1 MFGRMAARDV
11 LFRSVCRTD
20 CGRVRTVNQDA
31 FFARDDAG
39 LWAVSDGMG
48 GHAWGEIA
56 SAEVVERLKL
66 LASSSACPISKEG
79 VERALLDA
87 NQALQEKSAASGLRL
102 GMGATAAALC
112 ARGGHYFCVWVGDSR
127 IYRLHDGRLT
137 LLTHDHR
144 YVQELVDRG
153 ALAEDAARHHPK
165 RNVLTRA
172 VGLERELRID
182 ARQGTLTPQDK
193 FLIAT
198 DGVTG
203 VCTDDEIASSLRHC
217 DIEDAADRL
226 VRLCNLRGSP
236 DNLALVVVQST

>member
-1 MFGRMAARDV
+1 MTAEKH
-11 LFRSVCRTD
+11 FRSVCRTD

-56 SAEVVERLKL
+56 SAEVVNQMKL
-66 LASSSACPISKEG
+66 LVASSAHTLSRES
-79 VERALLDA
+79 VERALMDA
-87 NQALQEKSAASGLRL
+87 NLSLQERSAANGLRL

-112 ARGGHYFCVWVGDSR
+112 AGGGRYFCLWVGDSR
-127 IYRLHDGRLT
+127 IYRLRNGGLT

-144 YVQELVDRG
+144 YVQELVDSG
-153 ALAEDAARHHPK
+153 ALAADAARFHPK

-182 ARQGTLTPQDK
+182 ACEGIFAREDK

-203 VCTDDEIASSLRHC
+203 VCSDDEIASCLQYA
-217 DIEDAADRL
+217 DIDDAADRL
-226 VRLCNLRGSP
+226 VALCNKKGSP
-236 DNLALVVVQST
+236 DNLALVLVQSL

>member
-1 MFGRMAARDV
+1 MSAAK
-11 LFRSVCRTD
+11 LFRSVSRTD

-31 FFARDDAG
+31 FFAQDDAG

-56 SAEVVERLKL
+56 SAEVVNQMKL
-66 LASSSACPISKEG
+66 LVASSAHTLSREG
-79 VERALLDA
+79 VERALMDA
-87 NQALQEKSAASGLRL
+87 NLSLQERSAANGLRL

-112 ARGGHYFCVWVGDSR
+112 ASGGRYFCLWVGDSR
-127 IYRLHDGRLT
+127 IYRLRNGELS

-144 YVQELVDRG
+144 YVQGLVDSG
-153 ALAEDAARHHPK
+153 ALAADAARIHPK

-182 ARQGTLTPQDK
+182 ACDGTFAREDK

-198 DGVTG
+198 DGITG
-203 VCTDDEIASSLRHC
+203 VCSDDEIAACLQHP
-217 DIEDAADRL
+217 DIDDAADRL
-226 VRLCNLRGSP
+226 VTLCNKKGSP
-236 DNLALVVVQST
+236 DNLALVLVQSL

>member
-1 MFGRMAARDV
+1 MSAAK
-11 LFRSVCRTD
+11 LFRSVSRTD
-20 CGRVRTVNQDA
+20 RGRVRTVNQDA
-31 FFARDDAG
+31 FFAQDDAG

-56 SAEVVERLKL
+56 SAEVVNQMKL
-66 LASSSACPISKEG
+66 LVASSSHTLSREG
-79 VERALLDA
+79 VERALMDA
-87 NQALQEKSAASGLRL
+87 NLSLQERSAANGLRL

-112 ARGGHYFCVWVGDSR
+112 AGGGRYFCLWVGDSR
-127 IYRLHDGRLT
+127 IYRLRNGELT

-144 YVQELVDRG
+144 YVQELVDSG
-153 ALAEDAARHHPK
+153 ALAADAARIHPK

-182 ARQGTLTPQDK
+182 ACDGTLAREDK

-203 VCTDDEIASSLRHC
+203 VCSDDEIASCLHYP
-217 DIEDAADRL
+217 DIDDAADRL
-226 VRLCNLRGSP
+226 VALCNKKGSP
-236 DNLALVVVQST
+236 DNLALVLVQSL

>member
-1 MFGRMAARDV
+1 MAAGDV
-11 LFRSVCRTD
+11 RFHSVCRTD

-56 SAEVVERLKL
+56 SAEVIDRLNRL
-66 LASSSACPISKEG
+66 VSSSASCPISREG

-87 NQALQEKSAASGLRL
+87 NLALQERSAASGLRL

-112 ARGGHYFCVWVGDSR
+112 ASGGRFFCLWVGDSR
-127 IYRLHDGRLT
+127 IYRLHDGTLT

-153 ALAEDAARHHPK
+153 ALAADAARHHPK

-182 ARQGTLTPQDK
+182 ACEGMLGRQDK

-203 VCTDDEIASSLRHC
+203 ICSDDEIASSLQHGGNL
-217 DIEDAADRL
+217 DDAADRL
-226 VRLCNLRGSP
+226 VTLCNMKGSP
-236 DNLALVVVQST
+236 DNLALVLVQSA

>member
-1 MFGRMAARDV
+1 MGAAKP
-11 LFRSVCRTD
+11 FRSVCRTD

-31 FFARDDAG
+31 FFAQDDAG

-56 SAEVVERLKL
+56 SAEVVTQLKL
-66 LASSSACPISKEG
+66 LVSSSSHPISKED

-87 NQALQEKSAASGLRL
+87 NLSLQERSAASGLRL

-112 ARGGHYFCVWVGDSR
+112 ANGGRYFCLWVGDSR
-127 IYRLHDGRLT
+127 IYRLRDGALT

-144 YVQELVDRG
+144 YVQELVDSG
-153 ALAEDAARHHPK
+153 ALAADAARIHPK

-172 VGLERELRID
+172 VGLEHELRID
-182 ARQGTLTPQDK
+182 ACDGAFAHEDK

-203 VCTDDEIASSLRHC
+203 VCSDDEIASCLRHH
-217 DIEDAADRL
+217 DIDDAADRL
-226 VRLCNLRGSP
+226 VALCNEKGSP
-236 DNLALVVVQST
+236 DNLALVLVQTP

>member
-1 MFGRMAARDV
+1 MTAK
-11 LFRSVCRTD
+11 LFQSACRTD

-56 SAEVVERLKL
+56 SAEVVNQLKIL
-66 LASSSACPISKEG
+66 VGSTSCAPSKAG
-79 VERALLDA
+79 VERALLNA
-87 NQALQEKSAASGLRL
+87 NLSLQERSAANRLRL

-112 ARGGHYFCVWVGDSR
+112 AGRGHYFCLWVGDSR
-127 IYRLHDGRLT
+127 IYRLRNKELT

-144 YVQELVDRG
+144 YVQELVDSG
-153 ALAEDAARHHPK
+153 ALAAEAARIHPR

-182 ARQGTLTPQDK
+182 TYDGTLARDDK
-193 FLIAT
+193 FLITT

-203 VCTDDEIASSLRHC
+203 VCSDDEIVACLRC
-217 DIEDAADRL
+217 PDIEDAADRL
-226 VRLCNLRGSP
+226 VALCNMKGSP
-236 DNLALVVVQST
+236 DNLALVLVQSLGEN

>member
-1 MFGRMAARDV
+1 MSADIH
-11 LFRSVCRTD
+11 FRSACRTD

-31 FFARDDAG
+31 FFARDEAG

-56 SAEVVERLKL
+56 SAEVIDRLKL
-66 LASSSACPISKEG
+66 LASSASCPISRLG

-87 NQALQEKSAASGLRL
+87 NLALQERSAASGLRL
-102 GMGATAAALC
+102 GMGATVAALC
-112 ARGGHYFCVWVGDSR
+112 ANAGRYFCLWVGDSR
-127 IYRLHDGRLT
+127 IYRMHEGALM

-144 YVQELVDRG
+144 YVQELVDSG
-153 ALAEDAARHHPK
+153 TLGVEAARTHPR

-172 VGLERELRID
+172 IGLERELEID
-182 ARQGTLTPQDK
+182 ICDGSLARGDR

-203 VCTDDEIASSLRHC
+203 VCSDDEIASCLRHH

-226 VRLCNLRGSP
+226 VALCNKKGSP
-236 DNLALVVVQST
+236 DNLALVLVQAQA